1 LLEKLMDIRV
11 SGHQVDTG
19 DALRTHVDS
28 RLRAADSKYSARL
41 VSAQVTFGK
50 GPHDHRFTC
59 EVIAHAPQGLVLK
72 ATDGAATA
80 HAAFDA
86 AAEKVEKQM
95 RRHMRKV
102 KDRRAETND
111 ELEIAGDV
119 GTRRGEDA
127 AGPDEA

>member
-1 LLEKLMDIRV
+1 MDIRV

-28 RLRAADSKYSARL
+28 RLRAADHKYSARL
-41 VSAQVTFGK
+41 ISAQVTFGK
-50 GPHDHRFTC
+50 GPHDHGFTC
-59 EVIAHAPQGLVLK
+59 EMVAHAPQGLVMK
-72 ATDGAATA
+72 GTDRAATA

-102 KDRRAETND
+102 KDRRAETGD
-111 ELEIAGDV
+111 ELEIAG
-119 GTRRGEDA
+119 GAGARRGEDA
-127 AGPDEA
+127 AGPDEG